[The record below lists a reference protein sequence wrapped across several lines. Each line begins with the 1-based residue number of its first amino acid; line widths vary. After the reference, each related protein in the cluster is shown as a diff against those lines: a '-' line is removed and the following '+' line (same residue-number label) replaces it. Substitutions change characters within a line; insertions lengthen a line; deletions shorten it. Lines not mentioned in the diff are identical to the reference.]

1 MMLLFGLDIKL
12 FETKLIQFL
21 MEYQLDILLEQFLF
35 SYPNALGVTFHSM
48 ELPITKA
55 NGSHTEILEKYKDIP
70 MMSIDETFNTSF
82 SFIVTD
88 QGSIIIFFINQV
100 HFISVFTESL
110 EPNKELAIRMY
121 DSFSE
126 KFETVIEQ
134 LTSN

>member
-1 MMLLFGLDIKL
+1 MLLFGLDIKL